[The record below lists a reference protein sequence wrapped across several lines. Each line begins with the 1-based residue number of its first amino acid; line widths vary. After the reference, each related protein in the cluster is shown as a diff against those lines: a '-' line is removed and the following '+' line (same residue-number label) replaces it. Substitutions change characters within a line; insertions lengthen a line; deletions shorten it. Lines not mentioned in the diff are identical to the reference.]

1 MSLKRN
7 TIWNLA
13 GVCLPLFLGVVTI
26 PYLVRETGVETFGI
40 LTLVWALIGYFS
52 LFDFGLGRALTQ
64 QVAAARASNLITEL
78 NSLVKTGLLITAFTG
93 AFGGLVLAAL
103 SNQLAFHWLNIS
115 DLMQLNV
122 AKALL
127 IASIG
132 IPLTTITSGLRGIL
146 EGYEDFRASNLMRI
160 GLGLANFGFPAVSV
174 MLNGNSLP
182 LMIASLVIARIFVL
196 VGHMW
201 LVNQRLPADWAS
213 AHYNNEKIHGLYSFG
228 FWMTV
233 TNIVGPLMV
242 TADRFVV
249 SAIQGANLVAYY
261 TVPFEVVIRLLILP
275 GALTSALFPRLS
287 FTIKID
293 AIESRR
299 LYRKYLFITSAIM
312 LLSCL
317 VLSIGAK
324 WGLAVWL
331 GDDFA
336 LRSWMIVVILSVG
349 LMLNGVA
356 LMPFAIIQASGDAK
370 TTALLHVG
378 ELIIY
383 IPLLFFA
390 VKSYGLEG
398 AAAAWTIRAG
408 FDLVSLLFL
417 ANKKFDKIIN

>member
-7 TIWNLA
+7 TFWNLA
-13 GVCLPLFLGVVTI
+13 GVCLPLILGVVTI
-26 PYLVRETGVETFGI
+26 PYLIRATSVETFGV

-64 QVAAARASNLITEL
+64 QVAAARSTNLISEL
-78 NSLVKTGLLITAFTG
+78 PSLVRTGLLITAFTG
-93 AFGGLVLAAL
+93 VFGGVVLAAL

-115 DLMQLNV
+115 DHMQLNV
-122 AKALL
+122 FQALL
-127 IASIG
+127 VASIG
-132 IPLTTITSGLRGIL
+132 IPLTTVTTGLRGIL

-160 GLGLANFGFPAVSV
+160 GLGMANFGFPAASV
-174 MLNGNSLP
+174 MLIGNSL
-182 LMIASLVIARIFVL
+182 LWMVNSLVIARFIVL
-196 VGHMW
+196 IGHIC
-201 LVNQRLPADWAS
+201 LVNQRLSVGWAS
-213 AHYNNEKIHGLYSFG
+213 AHYDNEKTRRLFSFG
-228 FWMTV
+228 AWMTV

-249 SAIQGANLVAYY
+249 SAIQGANVVAYY
-261 TVPFEVVIRLLILP
+261 TVPFEVVTRVLILP

-287 FTIKID
+287 FVINRD
-293 AIESRR
+293 PFEARR
-299 LYRKYLFITSAIM
+299 LYKKYLLIIAAIM
-312 LLSCL
+312 LSSCL
-317 VLSIGAK
+317 ALAVGAK
-324 WGLAVWL
+324 FGLALWL

-336 LRSWMIVVILSVG
+336 IRSWMIVIILAGG

-370 TTALLHVG
+370 TTALLHFS

-383 IPLLFFA
+383 VPLLFFA

-408 FDLVSLLFL
+408 IDLVALLIL
-417 ANKKFDKIIN
+417 ANRNLTKI